1 VARPPTPAVN
11 IDGTPMLNE
20 AVDIRGN
27 PFGVL
32 DTPMF
37 DWHATQ
43 DTSWVDCSH
52 DFGGGCGMD
61 SSEW

>member
-1 VARPPTPAVN
+1 VARPPAVN
-11 IDGTPMLNE
+11 VDGTPMLNE
-20 AVDIRGN
+20 AVDIHGN

-32 DTPMF
+32 DAPMF